1 MPMGSAYPNLK
12 RFTSRDCLTDII
24 GDTDFGAVDS
34 KVIQNYNRHVFDQ
47 EANLEKFLSNVIV
60 PAQESSHSSI
70 KLSRPNSN
78 LNRLA
83 N

>member
-12 RFTSRDCLTDII
+12 RFTNRDCLTDII
-24 GDTDFGAVDS
+24 GDTDFGAVAS

-47 EANLEKFLSNVIV
+47 EANLKKFLSNVV
-60 PAQESSHSSI
+60 MPAQDPVYSSI

-78 LNRLA
+78 
-83 N
+83 